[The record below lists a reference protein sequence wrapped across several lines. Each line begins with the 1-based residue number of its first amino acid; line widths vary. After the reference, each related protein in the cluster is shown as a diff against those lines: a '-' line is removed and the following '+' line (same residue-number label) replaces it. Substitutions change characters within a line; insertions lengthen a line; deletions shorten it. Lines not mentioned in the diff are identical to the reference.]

1 MATDDTFANE
11 VAAVR
16 KPDYPISSHILNRW
30 SPRAMTGEPLDD
42 EVLFS
47 LFEAAR
53 WAPSS
58 GNGQPWRFIVARR
71 QDEEKFAKMFDI
83 LAEGN
88 QAWCDKAAALVIILS
103 NTMSGWKGAFERTH
117 AFCTGMAWENLAI
130 EGAHRGLVVHGMAG
144 FDFDRAKAEFGVPDD
159 HEVMAMCAIGKRA
172 PMESLSEKYQ
182 KREVPSDRMA
192 LGELVFDGEFGAH
205 FGQLQ

>member
-11 VAAVR
+11 VAAAR
-16 KPDYPISSHILNRW
+16 KPNYPISSHILNRW
-30 SPRAMTGEPLDD
+30 SPRAMTGESLDD
-42 EVLFS
+42 DELFA

-83 LAEGN
+83 LVEGN
-88 QAWCDKAAALVIILS
+88 QAWCDKAAALVIIVS
-103 NTMSGWKGAFERTH
+103 DTMSGWKGAFEPTH

-130 EGAHRGLVVHGMAG
+130 EAAHRGLVVHGMAG
-144 FDFDRAKAEFGVPDD
+144 FDRDRAKSEFGAPDD

-172 PMESLSEKYQ
+172 PVESLPEKYQ
-182 KREVPSDRMA
+182 EREVPSDRMA
-192 LGELVFDGEFGAH
+192 LSELVFDGRFGEV
-205 FGQLQ
+205 FEQLK